1 MDKSWFHQCLTGIL
15 SLSVISKKDVDGF
28 LVRHPYQANMRL
40 IQGFMGN
47 DHPHPDHKAEPA
59 FYLPDRKALFRGF
72 DSPLPTEANRKS
84 AIQVVPPSSVEDLPT
99 VRKSGTLPLPVYAP
113 PAVDTEEMEPD
124 NEDASL
130 DDLEAILLARWEEED
145 SRTSSTSSEG
155 PAEEPGFAAPGQN
168 RKPVMER
175 FDMALRQE
183 GDHPDQEPVQQ
194 DFVDWLQ
201 TLQAPSVSSLTTN
214 DAPDEGIRDA
224 VHSKSSR
231 PDTDGPGKK
240 GKGGKENKKKRK
252 KKEAR
257 KLARKSLRPS
267 QEIASETLAALLA
280 RQGHTD
286 QAIVMYERLTLL
298 HPEKKAIFAG
308 QIAKL
313 KRKDP

>member
-40 IQGFMGN
+40 IQGVLGN
-47 DHPHPDHKAEPA
+47 NHPRPDHYAEPA
-59 FYLPDRKALFRGF
+59 FYLPDRKALFRGL
-72 DSPLPTEANRKS
+72 DTSMPAEAIRKS
-84 AIQVVPPSSVEDLPT
+84 ALQVVPPSSVEDQT
-99 VRKSGTLPLPVYAP
+99 SARKPGTLPLPVYAP

-145 SRTSSTSSEG
+145 SSTSSASSGG
-155 PAEEPGFAAPGQN
+155 PPEHAGFEAPGLN

-175 FDMALRQE
+175 FDMALRKE
-183 GDHPDQEPVQQ
+183 GDPPEQEPAQQ

-201 TLQAPSVSSLTTN
+201 TLQSPSTSSLFTN
-214 DAPDEGIRDA
+214 DTPELDIRGA
-224 VHSKSSR
+224 AHSKSSR
-231 PDTDGPGKK
+231 PDADGPGKR
-240 GKGGKENKKKRK
+240 GKEGKESKKKKK

-286 QAIVMYERLTLL
+286 QAILMYERLSLL